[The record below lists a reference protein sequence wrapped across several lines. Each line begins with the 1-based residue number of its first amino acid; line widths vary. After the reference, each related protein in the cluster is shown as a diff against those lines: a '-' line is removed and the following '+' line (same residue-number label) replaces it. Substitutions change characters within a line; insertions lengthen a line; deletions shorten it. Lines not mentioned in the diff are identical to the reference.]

1 LIDTVLLPHEWNYE
15 ELSEIENLAPF
26 WEGNNEPNFLFE
38 NITVERVEKVWKNW
52 WAHLKIFWKF
62 WEEHLAIVFW
72 WKWEEAEKIKD
83 KISLVW
89 NVKRDTYNWWFY
101 IHGVDWIE

>member
-1 LIDTVLLPHEWNYE
+1 MIDTVLFPHERNYE

-38 NITVERVEKVWKNW
+38 NIIVERVEKVWKNW

-62 WEEHLAIVFW
+62 WDEHLAIVFW
-72 WKWEEAEKIKD
+72 WRWEESEKIKD